1 MWSLQF
7 TVYSLQFTVYSLRFT
22 VYSLEIKDIKYKMK
36 ETLKIIGLC
45 LLALFV
51 GYTLYFLWQ
60 QSQPEP
66 TVYELVIP
74 QQRTLVKR
82 TTVAGSMEA
91 RRQVT
96 IKPQVTGVIDRLLVE
111 PGDKVKAGDLIAT
124 VKIIPDMAQL
134 NEARSRL
141 ESARINL
148 AEVQR
153 EYNRVH
159 SLYEDGVMSRAD
171 EEAKSSQLAS
181 ARESVTAAES
191 QVQVITRGQSARSGG
206 ISVTDLRS
214 TMTGVVL
221 SVPVKEG
228 ASVSGTSAFTEGTT
242 VAKIADMSDVI
253 FRGFIDETEVAKLKV
268 GMDMELHLGSM
279 QEVTIPAKLDYIAPE
294 GEMQN
299 GAKMFEV
306 KATASIP
313 ADVTIRSG
321 YSANASIV
329 LGTAPNVL
337 SCDETAISFEEG
349 KPYVYV
355 LTSDPSDTDHQQF
368 ERRAVTIGLSDG
380 LVIELK
386 SGVKAGE
393 LLRGNQKN

>member
-1 MWSLQF
+1 
-7 TVYSLQFTVYSLRFT
+7 
-22 VYSLEIKDIKYKMK
+22 MK
-36 ETLKIIGLC
+36 KTFRIIGLC

-60 QSQPEP
+60 QSQPVP
-66 TVYELVIP
+66 TVYELVSP

-91 RRQVT
+91 RRQLAV
-96 IKPQVTGVIDRLLVE
+96 KSQATGVISRLLVE

-124 VKIIPDMAQL
+124 VKIIPDMALL
-134 NEARSRL
+134 NEAQSRV
-141 ESARINL
+141 EAARIHL

-242 VAKIADMSDVI
+242 VAKIADMSDII
-253 FRGFIDETEVAKLKV
+253 FRGYIDETEVALLQT
-268 GMDMELHLGSM
+268 GMDVELHLGSM
-279 QEVTIPAKLDYIAPE
+279 QEVTIPAKLSYIAPE
-294 GEMQN
+294 GVMQN

-306 KATASIP
+306 KADATIP
-313 ADVTIRSG
+313 DGVTVRSG
-321 YSANASIV
+321 YSANATIV
-329 LGTAPNVL
+329 LGTLNDVL
-337 SCDETAISFEEG
+337 ACDEKAISFEAS

-355 LTSDPSDTDHQQF
+355 LTSPPDDKEHQQF
-368 ERRAVTIGLSDG
+368 ERRDVTIGISDG
-380 LVIELK
+380 LSVELK
-386 SGVKAGE
+386 GGVKKGE
-393 LLRGNQKN
+393 LLRGNEIKEQVKGTGFVVIE

>member
-1 MWSLQF
+1 MKK
-7 TVYSLQFTVYSLRFT
+7 TLR
-22 VYSLEIKDIKYKMK
+22 
-36 ETLKIIGLC
+36 IIGLC

-51 GYTLYFLWQ
+51 VYTLYFLWQ
-60 QSQPEP
+60 QSQPVP
-66 TVYELVIP
+66 TVYELVSP
-74 QQRTLVKR
+74 EQRTLVKR

-91 RRQVT
+91 RRQVAV
-96 IKPQVTGVIDRLLVE
+96 KPQATGVISRLLVE

-134 NEARSRL
+134 NEAKSRV

-153 EYNRVH
+153 EYDRVRL
-159 SLYEDGVMSRAD
+159 LYEDGVMSR
-171 EEAKSSQLAS
+171 EEFEVKSNQLVS

-191 QVQVITRGQSARSGG
+191 QVQVITRGQSSRSGG
-206 ISVTDLRS
+206 VSITDLRS
-214 TMTGVVL
+214 TITGVVL
-221 SVPVKEG
+221 TVPVKEG

-242 VAKIADMSDVI
+242 VAKIADMNDII
-253 FRGFIDETEVAKLKV
+253 FRGFIDETEVAMLKV
-268 GMDMELHLGSM
+268 GMDMELYLGSM
-279 QEVTIPAKLDYIAPE
+279 QEVMIPAQLDYIAPE

-306 KATASIP
+306 KATANIP
-313 ADVTIRSG
+313 DSLIIRSG

-329 LGTAPNVL
+329 LGMAKNVL
-337 SCDETAISFEEG
+337 SCDETAISFEGG

-355 LTSDPSDTDHQQF
+355 LTSDPNDTEHQQF

-386 SGVKAGE
+386 SGVKTGE

>member
-1 MWSLQF
+1 
-7 TVYSLQFTVYSLRFT
+7 
-22 VYSLEIKDIKYKMK
+22 MK
-36 ETLKIIGLC
+36 KTFSVIGLC

-51 GYTLYFLWQ
+51 GYTLYFLWK
-60 QSQPEP
+60 QSQPVP
-66 TVYELVIP
+66 TVYELVSP

-82 TTVAGSMEA
+82 TTIAGSMEA
-91 RRQVT
+91 RRQVAV
-96 IKPQVTGVIDRLLVE
+96 KPQATGVISRLLVE
-111 PGDKVKAGDLIAT
+111 PGDKVKAGDVIAT

-134 NEARSRL
+134 NEAKSRV

-153 EYNRVH
+153 EYDRVH
-159 SLYEDGVMSRAD
+159 LLYEDGVVSRAD
-171 EEAKSSQLAS
+171 FDLKSSQLAS

-206 ISVTDLRS
+206 ISITDLRS

-228 ASVSGTSAFTEGTT
+228 SSVSGTSAFTEGTT

-253 FRGFIDETEVAKLKV
+253 FRGFIDETEVAMLKV

-279 QEVTIPAKLDYIAPE
+279 QDVVIPAKLDYIAPE

-306 KATASIP
+306 KATANIP

-321 YSANASIV
+321 YSANANIV
-329 LGTAPNVL
+329 LGTANDVL

-355 LTSDPSDTDHQQF
+355 LTSDPDDLDHQQF

-380 LVIELK
+380 LAIELK

-393 LLRGNQKN
+393 LLKGNIKN

>member
-1 MWSLQF
+1 MKK
-7 TVYSLQFTVYSLRFT
+7 TLRVT
-22 VYSLEIKDIKYKMK
+22 
-36 ETLKIIGLC
+36 GLC

-51 GYTLYFLWQ
+51 IYTLYFLWQ
-60 QSQPEP
+60 QSQPVP
-66 TVYELVIP
+66 TVYELVSP
-74 QQRTLVKR
+74 ERRTLVKR

-91 RRQVT
+91 RRQLA
-96 IKPQVTGVIDRLLVE
+96 IKPQATGVISRLFVE
-111 PGDKVKAGDLIAT
+111 PGDRVKAGDMIAT
-124 VKIIPDMAQL
+124 IRIIPDMAQL
-134 NEARSRL
+134 NEAKSRV
-141 ESARINL
+141 EAARISL

-153 EYNRVH
+153 EYDRVK
-159 SLYEDGVMSRAD
+159 SLYQDGVVSRED
-171 EEAKSSQLAS
+171 FEVKGSQLAS
-181 ARESVTAAES
+181 AREAVNAAES

-206 ISVTDLRS
+206 ISITDLRS

-242 VAKIADMSDVI
+242 VAKIADMSDII
-253 FRGFIDETEVAKLKV
+253 FRGFIDETEVAMLKV
-268 GMDMELHLGSM
+268 GMDIKLYLGSM

-294 GEMQN
+294 GEMLN

-313 ADVTIRSG
+313 DNVTIRSG

-329 LGTAPNVL
+329 LGTANNVL

-349 KPYVYV
+349 QPYVYV
-355 LTSDPSDTDHQQF
+355 LTSAPDDTAHQQF
-368 ERRAVTIGLSDG
+368 ERRAVTLGLSAG
-380 LVIELK
+380 LTIELK

-393 LLRGNQKN
+393 LLRGHLGGSALNHK

>member
-1 MWSLQF
+1 
-7 TVYSLQFTVYSLRFT
+7 
-22 VYSLEIKDIKYKMK
+22 MK
-36 ETLKIIGLC
+36 KAFRVIGLC

-51 GYTLYFLWQ
+51 VYTLYYLWQ
-60 QSQPEP
+60 QSQPVP
-66 TVYELVIP
+66 TVYELVSP

-91 RRQVT
+91 RRQLA
-96 IKPQVTGVIDRLLVE
+96 IKPQATGVISRLLVE
-111 PGDKVKAGDLIAT
+111 PGDKVKAGDVIAT
-124 VKIIPDMAQL
+124 VRIIPDMAQL
-134 NEARSRL
+134 NEAKSRV

-148 AEVQR
+148 DEVQR
-153 EYNRVH
+153 EYDRVQ
-159 SLYEDGVMSRAD
+159 SLYQDGVVSR
-171 EEAKSSQLAS
+171 EEFEMKSSQLAR
-181 ARESVTAAES
+181 AHESVTAAES

-206 ISVTDLRS
+206 ISITDLRS

-242 VAKIADMSDVI
+242 VAKIADMNDII
-253 FRGFIDETEVAKLKV
+253 FRGFIDETEVAMLKT
-268 GMDMELHLGSM
+268 GMEMELSLGSM
-279 QEVTIPAKLDYIAPE
+279 QDVIIPATLDYIAPE
-294 GEMQN
+294 GEMQK

-306 KATASIP
+306 KATANIP
-313 ADVTIRSG
+313 DGVTIRSG
-321 YSANASIV
+321 YSANASII
-329 LGTAPNVL
+329 LGTANNVL

-355 LTSDPSDTDHQQF
+355 LISDPNDTKHQEF
-368 ERRAVTIGLSDG
+368 ERRAVNIGLSDG
-380 LVIELK
+380 LAIELK

>member
-1 MWSLQF
+1 MIIDMKK
-7 TVYSLQFTVYSLRFT
+7 TLRVT
-22 VYSLEIKDIKYKMK
+22 
-36 ETLKIIGLC
+36 GLC

-51 GYTLYFLWQ
+51 IYTLYFLWQ
-60 QSQPEP
+60 RSQPVP
-66 TVYELVIP
+66 TVYELVSP
-74 QQRTLVKR
+74 ERRTLVKR

-91 RRQVT
+91 RRQLAV
-96 IKPQVTGVIDRLLVE
+96 KPQATGVISRLFVE
-111 PGDKVKAGDLIAT
+111 PGDRVKAGDMIAT
-124 VKIIPDMAQL
+124 IRIIPDMAQL
-134 NEARSRL
+134 NEAKSRV
-141 ESARINL
+141 EAARISL

-153 EYNRVH
+153 EYDRVK
-159 SLYEDGVMSRAD
+159 SLYQDGVVSRED
-171 EEAKSSQLAS
+171 FEVKGSQLAS
-181 ARESVTAAES
+181 AREAVNAAES

-206 ISVTDLRS
+206 ISITDLRS

-242 VAKIADMSDVI
+242 VAKIADMSDII
-253 FRGFIDETEVAKLKV
+253 FRGFIDETEVAMLKV
-268 GMDMELHLGSM
+268 GMDIELYLGSM

-313 ADVTIRSG
+313 DNVTIRSG

-329 LGTAPNVL
+329 LGTANNVL

-349 KPYVYV
+349 QPYVYV
-355 LTSDPSDTDHQQF
+355 LTSNPDDIAHQQF

-380 LVIELK
+380 LTIELK

-393 LLRGNQKN
+393 LLRGNLAASGLNDK

>member
-1 MWSLQF
+1 MKK
-7 TVYSLQFTVYSLRFT
+7 T
-22 VYSLEIKDIKYKMK
+22 IKV
-36 ETLKIIGLC
+36 IGLC

-60 QSQPEP
+60 KSQPVP
-66 TVYELVIP
+66 TVYELVSP
-74 QQRTLVKR
+74 EQRTLVKR

-91 RRQVT
+91 RRQVAV
-96 IKPQVTGVIDRLLVE
+96 KPQATGVISRLLVE

-134 NEARSRL
+134 NEAKSRV

-153 EYNRVH
+153 EYDRVRL
-159 SLYEDGVMSRAD
+159 LYEDGVMSR
-171 EEAKSSQLAS
+171 EEFEVKSNQLVS

-191 QVQVITRGQSARSGG
+191 QVQVITRGQSSRSGG
-206 ISVTDLRS
+206 VSITDLRS
-214 TMTGVVL
+214 TITGVVL
-221 SVPVKEG
+221 TVPVKEG

-242 VAKIADMSDVI
+242 VAKIADMNDII
-253 FRGFIDETEVAKLKV
+253 FRGFIDETEVAMLKV
-268 GMDMELHLGSM
+268 GMDMELYLGSM
-279 QEVTIPAKLDYIAPE
+279 QEVMIPAQLDYIAPE

-306 KATASIP
+306 KATANIP
-313 ADVTIRSG
+313 DSLIIRSG

-329 LGTAPNVL
+329 LGMAKNVL
-337 SCDETAISFEEG
+337 SCDETAISFEGG

-355 LTSDPSDTDHQQF
+355 LTSDPNDTEHQQF